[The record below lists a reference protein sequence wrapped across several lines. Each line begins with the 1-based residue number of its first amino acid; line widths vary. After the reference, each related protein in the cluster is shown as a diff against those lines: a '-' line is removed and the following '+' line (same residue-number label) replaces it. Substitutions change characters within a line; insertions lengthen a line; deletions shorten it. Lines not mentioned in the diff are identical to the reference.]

1 MNYILLGV
9 TCSTVALLFFV
20 LVRAGAMADRYE
32 RERSRYQAA
41 RWLAGYNY
49 ALMIQAQ
56 NTACEALG
64 LTYEQFEAQVRERL
78 GQADPFMSSGQ
89 NIPMDRVPAALRD
102 AARHYQAAPVGVSES
117 DWESN
122 RMRQLE
128 SALAMVLVQ
137 MPNLH
142 ADSVARSSGLSYA
155 QAWNALEA
163 LRVTLEREAR
173 TRLGGLDVL

>member
-1 MNYILLGV
+1 MNYILLGG
-9 TCSTVALLFFV
+9 TVALLFFV
-20 LVRAGAMADRYE
+20 LMRAGAMANRYE
-32 RERSRYQAA
+32 RERLRRQAA

-49 ALMIQAQ
+49 ALMLQAQ

-64 LTYEQFEAQVRERL
+64 LTYEQFEARVRKQLDR
-78 GQADPFMSSGQ
+78 PFMTSGQ

-102 AARHYQAAPVGVSES
+102 AARYYQAASVGVSES

-128 SALAMVLVQ
+128 SVLAMVLVQ
-137 MPNLH
+137 MPNLY
-142 ADSVARSSGLSYA
+142 ADSVARSSGLNYA
-155 QAWNALEA
+155 EAWNALEV

-173 TRLGGLDVL
+173 ARLGGLDVL